1 MSFPTFHR
9 ERELI
14 GQGFRMIVGVDEVGS
29 GALAGPVFAGAVVLP
44 LDSRLGGIRDSKL
57 LTAPAREDLYP
68 LITAR
73 ATAWAVGSASVEE
86 IHDVGIRHATL
97 IAMKRAVEAI
107 QGADYVLVDAWKI
120 PNISLPQNGIIRGDR
135 YVKSIAAASIVAK
148 VERDRVMRE
157 LAEVYPAYGFDI
169 HKGYATAA
177 HRAAIKEHGA
187 CPIHRVGY
195 RTFREYL
202 AYQS

>member
-14 GQGFRMIVGVDEVGS
+14 GQGYRMIVGVDEVGS

-57 LTAPAREDLYP
+57 LSAAAREDLYP
-68 LITAR
+68 LIIER
-73 ATAWAVGSASVEE
+73 AAAWAVGSATVEE
-86 IHDVGIRHATL
+86 IHAVGIRQATL
-97 IAMKRAVEAI
+97 LAMRRAVESIA
-107 QGADYVLVDAWKI
+107 GADYVLVDAWKI
-120 PNISLPQNGIIRGDR
+120 PGISLPQNGIIRGDR
-135 YVKSIAAASIVAK
+135 FVKSIAAASIVAK
-148 VERDRVMRE
+148 VERDRVMAA
-157 LAEVYPAYGFDI
+157 LAEVYPQYGFEV
-169 HKGYATAA
+169 HKGYATST